1 MRLPSSS
8 SLLLATLAVS
18 SSSSSSLSALAAPAG
33 DGPEGLLSPVP
44 VPPAPPVS
52 PLPPHAPIPHGS
64 DDTMAQLNNHL
75 QSRNLVDQVTGS
87 LPLPPDIAKAIKDTV
102 HAVLGPVIGNDNAP
116 KAREGPLDVV
126 KHFVPAGKT
135 SRAEGTDEAG
145 VDNASEDSSLQPSAS
160 ESQPAVSTPSA
171 AGRQDAPVVAPSP
184 AADCPSQPSPQ
195 SSPVRRQ
202 EIGASNGESEGDS
215 TANPSS
221 APLPTPSGSGGE
233 VGCSG

>member
-1 MRLPSSS
+1 MRLPTSS
-8 SLLLATLAVS
+8 SLLLASLAVS

-33 DGPEGLLSPVP
+33 DGSEGLLSPVP

-64 DDTMAQLNNHL
+64 DDTMALAQPNNHL
-75 QSRNLVDQVTGS
+75 QILD
-87 LPLPPDIAKAIKDTV
+87 PLIGKD
-102 HAVLGPVIGNDNAP
+102 AP
-116 KAREGPLDVV
+116 KARQEPLDTV
-126 KHFVPAGKT
+126 KHLVPAGKT
-135 SRAEGTDEAG
+135 LRAEGTDEAG

-160 ESQPAVSTPSA
+160 QPVASTPSA
-171 AGRQDAPVVAPSP
+171 AGRQDAPVIAPSS

-221 APLPTPSGSGGE
+221 APLPMPSGSGGE